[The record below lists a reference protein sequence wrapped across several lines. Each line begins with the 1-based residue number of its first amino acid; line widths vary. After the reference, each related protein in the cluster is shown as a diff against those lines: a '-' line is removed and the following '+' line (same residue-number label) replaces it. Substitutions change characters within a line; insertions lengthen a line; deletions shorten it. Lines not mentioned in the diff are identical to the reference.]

1 MDVFDVELLQRPALS
16 STSVAAPVAAENASA
31 RVYNW
36 VLAPGA
42 TSAMHTHKR
51 PYLIVAA
58 TPVNLKMTAPDG
70 QSFSEKVNPGDFHW
84 VDSTV
89 THSLS
94 DEGTVEGQI
103 VEIELK

>member
-1 MDVFDVELLQRPALS
+1 M
-16 STSVAAPVAAENASA
+16 
-31 RVYNW
+31 YNW

-58 TPVNLKMTAPDG
+58 TPLHLKMTAPG
-70 QSFSEKVNPGDFHW
+70 GRSFMETLKAGDFHW
-84 VDSTV
+84 VDFKVMHTL
-89 THSLS
+89 TN
-94 DEGTVEGQI
+94 EGEAKGQI